1 MITRDIMRTEITS
14 LFGLNV
20 YTNVGTY
27 IGKVSDLVLDITAR
41 KVNGLAI
48 SDINRE
54 VFEVPT
60 KGVIIPYRWVV
71 TTGDIVIIRDIV
83 TKFSPPNK
91 ENIIQ

>member
-1 MITRDIMRTEITS
+1 MRTEITS

-20 YTNVGTY
+20 YTDVGTY
-27 IGKVSDLVLDITAR
+27 IGKVSDLVLDATGR
-41 KVNGLAI
+41 KVSGLAV

-71 TTGDIVIIRDIV
+71 TTGDIVIIRDV
-83 TKFSPPNK
+83 VKTFSPPK
-91 ENIIQ
+91 KDIENQ

>member
-1 MITRDIMRTEITS
+1 MRAEITS

-20 YTNVGTY
+20 YTDVGTY
-27 IGKVSDLVLDITAR
+27 IGKVSDLVLDATDR
-41 KVNGLAI
+41 KINGLAV

-71 TTGDIVIIRDIV
+71 TTGDIVIIRDV
-83 TKFSPPNK
+83 VKKLSPPK
-91 ENIIQ
+91 VTDE

>member
-1 MITRDIMRTEITS
+1 MRAEITS

-20 YTNVGTY
+20 YTDVGTY
-27 IGKVSDLVLDITAR
+27 IGKVSDLVLDANDR
-41 KVNGLAI
+41 KVSGLAI

-71 TTGDIVIIRDIV
+71 TTGDIVIIRDV
-83 TKFSPPNK
+83 VKKFSPPK
-91 ENIIQ
+91 ETEEVQ

>member
-1 MITRDIMRTEITS
+1 MRAEITS

-20 YTNVGTY
+20 YTDVGTY
-27 IGKVSDLVLDITAR
+27 IGKVSDLVLDATGR
-41 KVNGLAI
+41 KVSGLAV

-71 TTGDIVIIRDIV
+71 TTGDIVIIRDV
-83 TKFSPPNK
+83 VKKFSPPK
-91 ENIIQ
+91 KTEEEQ

>member
-1 MITRDIMRTEITS
+1 MRAEITS

-20 YTNVGTY
+20 YTDVGTY
-27 IGKVSDLVLDITAR
+27 IGKVSDLVLDATDR
-41 KVNGLAI
+41 KISGLAV

-71 TTGDIVIIRDIV
+71 TTGDIVIIRDV
-83 TKFSPPNK
+83 VKKFSPPK
-91 ENIIQ
+91 ETEEQ

>member
-1 MITRDIMRTEITS
+1 MRAEITS

-20 YTNVGTY
+20 YTDVGTY
-27 IGKVSDLVLDITAR
+27 IGKVSDLVLDANSR
-41 KVNGLAI
+41 KVSGLAV

-71 TTGDIVIIRDIV
+71 TTGDIVIIRDV
-83 TKFSPPNK
+83 VKKFSPPK
-91 ENIIQ
+91 ETEEQ